1 MKKIICAVCFGFYA
15 MALNAA
21 PISFTNSSYQT
32 AAVALAGDVTN
43 SNSDSSPPR
52 DLPLLTKADAT
63 ADSGI
68 ASAEGTAETGLLGA
82 RADVSS
88 SLNNASALGSSEFTG
103 EFLGSVGK
111 IRLFADFFA
120 DGSADGDGS
129 LDNQLTIR
137 LISNGVTLLDE
148 VLTATGLFDRT
159 FDLSAGAL
167 NVLDILLLS
176 SADVTNGS
184 AQSIASANFSL
195 TSNDV
200 SETPMLALF
209 ALGLLSLVSSR
220 RREPVSLIHKR
231 EIR

>member
-111 IRLFADFFA
+111 IRLFANFFA
-120 DGSADGDGS
+120 DGSAEGDGT

-148 VLTATGLFDRT
+148 VLIATGLFDRS
-159 FDLSAGAL
+159 FDFSVGAL
-167 NVLDILLLS
+167 NVLDVILLS
-176 SADVTNGS
+176 SVDATNGN

-195 TSNDV
+195 TSNEV
-200 SETPMLALF
+200 NETPILALF
-209 ALGLLSLVSSR
+209 TFGLISLIASR
-220 RREPVSLIHKR
+220 RRGLAALR
-231 EIR
+231 

>member
-21 PISFTNSSYQT
+21 PISFTNRSYQT
-32 AAVALAGDVTN
+32 AAVALAGDVTH

-52 DLPLLTKADAT
+52 DLPLLTRAVAT
-63 ADSGI
+63 ADSGS
-68 ASAEGTAETGLLGA
+68 ASAEGTADAGFLGA

-88 SLNNASALGSSEFTG
+88 SINNASALGSSEFTG

-111 IRLFADFFA
+111 TRLFANFFA
-120 DGSADGDGS
+120 DGSAEGDGT

-159 FDLSAGAL
+159 FDLSVGAL

-176 SADVTNGS
+176 SADVTNGN

-200 SETPMLALF
+200 SETPVIALF
-209 ALGLLSLVSSR
+209 ALGLLLVLSR
-220 RREPVSLIHKR
+220 RRESVSLVH
-231 EIR
+231 IR

>member
-32 AAVALAGDVTN
+32 AAVALAGEVTN
-43 SNSDSSPPR
+43 SNSDSSPPG
-52 DLPLLTKADAT
+52 DLPLLTRADAT
-63 ADSGI
+63 ADS
-68 ASAEGTAETGLLGA
+68 ASASGEGTAETGLLGA
-82 RADVSS
+82 SAEVSS
-88 SLNNASALGSSEFTG
+88 STENASALGSSEFTG

-111 IRLFADFFA
+111 TRLFADFFA

-129 LDNQLTIR
+129 LDNQLAIR

-159 FDLSAGAL
+159 FDLSVGAL

-176 SADVTNGS
+176 SADVTNGNVL
-184 AQSIASANFSL
+184 SIASANFSL
-195 TSNDV
+195 TSNEV
-200 SETPMLALF
+200 SETPVLALF
-209 ALGLLSLVSSR
+209 AFGLLLLVASR
-220 RREPVSLIHKR
+220 RRAPAFLVSWTPK
-231 EIR
+231 